1 MIFVM
6 SGLIDDHITDMTPN
20 VAWLKLLDF
29 AGCVRILLVQ
39 RFCRD

>member
-6 SGLIDDHITDMTPN
+6 CGLIDDQQTNMTPN
-20 VAWLKLLDF
+20 VVWLKLLDF

-39 RFCRD
+39 CFCQD